1 MRLAIIELFSFLG
14 LLLLNINLKNLP
26 YFPIVIN
33 SYSSI
38 TIAFIVFGNFFVFVA
53 KNLFQ
58 KPNKRYLFLCSLYTM
73 LIVISILS
81 LFYFSYY
88 VENLFFIKL
97 TIQILLY
104 GSMIFSIIYLK
115 YYEIWKRRK
124 SYSKMYYKLQITY
137 TFLLILLLIIDY
149 FQTASTLNNFTT
161 ISCLVLVFGL
171 FVIHSIIN
179 RFSAYWQYNEM
190 LLNKLE
196 NLMSKGKTNKAII
209 PPIREVE
216 NDFILS
222 DIRYILNESVVRYI
236 EVPRIIKKVRSLMIK
251 RGYSQKDI
259 TTFTDEFYNVI
270 NINLMK
276 RKDDYDIFQTSS
288 RIKKD
293 RRKS

>member
-276 RKDDYDIFQTSS
+276 RKGDYDIFQTSS

>member
-14 LLLLNINLKNLP
+14 LLLLNISLKNLP

-33 SYSSI
+33 SYSST
-38 TIAFIVFGNFFVFVA
+38 TIVFIVFGNFFVFAA
-53 KNLFQ
+53 KNLLQ
-58 KPNKRYLFLCSLYTM
+58 KPNKRYLFLCSFYVI
-73 LIVISILS
+73 LIVISILL

-88 VENLFFIKL
+88 VENLFFIRL
-97 TIQILLY
+97 AIQILLY
-104 GSMIFSIIYLK
+104 GSMIFSIVYLK

-124 SYSKMYYKLQITY
+124 SYSKMYYRLQIIY
-137 TFLLILLLIIDY
+137 TILLSLLIIINC
-149 FQTASTLNNFTT
+149 FQTASMSNNFIT
-161 ISCLVLVFGL
+161 ISCLILVFEL
-171 FVIHSIIN
+171 FIIHSIIN

-196 NLMSKGKTNKAII
+196 NLMSKGKTDKAII

-222 DIRYILNESVVRYI
+222 DVRYILNESVIRYI
-236 EVPRIIKKVRSLMIK
+236 EVPRIIKKVRNLMIK
-251 RGYSQKDI
+251 KGYSQKDI
-259 TTFTDEFYNVI
+259 TTFTDRFYNVI

-276 RKDDYDIFQTSS
+276 RKGDYDIFQSS
-288 RIKKD
+288 SKIKKD